1 MYYKVF
7 YLLFNHVSL
16 IDVFFKDKKIFYNFS
31 KYFQINLYLTDLQLN
46 KFDGVFMVNSKYNY
60 LTISY

>member
-1 MYYKVF
+1 MVNGYY
-7 YLLFNHVSL
+7 YAIHGTN
-16 IDVFFKDKKIFYNFS
+16 
-31 KYFQINLYLTDLQLN
+31 YFQINLYLTDLQLN